1 MPVRSLGKGG
11 SERRPLNNSLVDG
24 LKEKRNDPSC
34 QLAGGRAVDGAV
46 VAPEDSPDAHVV
58 VGLHHALEGRLKDSA
73 VRRPTDE
80 ETVANPRRVDRRNR
94 PDADPVPPLRHKT
107 ALHALAPPVHGRRR
121 DAPRRLVET
130 DPAVSS
136 ADQPVERFDR
146 LHASLLVVVGVFI
159 DPAHRLSLD
168 RVPLG
173 RLVVPVLPNKFVSS
187 RR

>member
-80 ETVANPRRVDRRNR
+80 ETVAHPRRVDRRNR
-94 PDADPVPPLRHKT
+94 RDADPVPPIATKQRSPRLLHPYT
-107 ALHALAPPVHGRRR
+107 A
-121 DAPRRLVET
+121 
-130 DPAVSS
+130 
-136 ADQPVERFDR
+136 
-146 LHASLLVVVGVFI
+146 VVAMHH
-159 DPAHRLSLD
+159 DD
-168 RVPLG
+168 
-173 RLVVPVLPNKFVSS
+173 SS
-187 RR
+187 RQTQRYPQRIILLSVSMSWT